1 MWNIIWTKVF
11 WMGILEAAS
20 AIVSL
25 FLFVLGAWV
34 GIIDHEYAQG
44 AFLLLLSYLGRG
56 K

>member
-11 WMGILEAAS
+11 WAGVFEILS
-20 AIVSL
+20 AVVSL
-25 FLFVLGAWV
+25 ALFVLGAWV
-34 GIIDHEYAQG
+34 GIVDHEYAQG